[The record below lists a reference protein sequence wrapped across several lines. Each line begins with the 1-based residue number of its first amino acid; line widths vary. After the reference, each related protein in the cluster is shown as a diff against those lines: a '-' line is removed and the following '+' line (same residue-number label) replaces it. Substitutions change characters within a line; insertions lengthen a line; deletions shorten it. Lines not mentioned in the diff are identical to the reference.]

1 MSLTLPA
8 LWNSVH
14 RPIIYTIAPNY
25 EYAFVGIDNGNA
37 KLAISPTPNIGNFIT
52 GTSCIVTSGI
62 YAGTHK
68 ILNVSGGYVTIDTP
82 FISTPSG
89 GIISTRV
96 PVELYAGYDATHPGF
111 ADYPYGK
118 VADITA
124 IRGTD
129 GNCKVDVS
137 GYLQGVLK
145 EVKEPRYGRDFQ
157 MSIPFKLVN
166 ANESQAMRYALK
178 GTFKQS
184 DLATYDADGKILNAR
199 EPIHFKNGRTIYS
212 MIWNETTEF
221 GEHIVNIV
229 ATNGTGNV
237 GGIGFWEV
245 GSTFIIQ

>member
-14 RPIIYTIAPNY
+14 RPIIYTVAPNY
-25 EYAFVGIDNGNA
+25 LFVAAAPSGTNLQLI
-37 KLAISPTPNIGNFIT
+37 ISPSTDVANFTIGSSVI
-52 GTSCIVTSGI
+52 IPSGI
-62 YAGTHK
+62 YAGTYK
-68 ILNVSGGYVTIDTP
+68 VLSKGGNDIVVDGTYTSGA
-82 FISTPSG
+82 G
-89 GIISTRV
+89 GTIISTRV
-96 PVELYAGYDATHPGF
+96 AVELYAGYDASHPGF

-124 IRGTD
+124 IRGKD

-145 EVKEPRYGRDFQ
+145 EVKEPRIGRDFQ
-157 MSIPFKLVN
+157 MSIPFRLVN
-166 ANESQAMRYALK
+166 ANESHSLRYALN

-237 GGIGFWEV
+237 GGIGLWEI
-245 GSTFIIQ
+245 GSTFIVQ

>member
-14 RPIIYTIAPNY
+14 RPIIYTITPNY
-25 EYAFVGIDNGNA
+25 LFVFVGDVDGNA
-37 KLAISPTPNIGNFIT
+37 LMVVSPANLENFIV
-52 GTSCIVTSGI
+52 GASVIIESGV
-62 YAGTHK
+62 YAGTHTVLS
-68 ILNVSGGYVTIDTP
+68 IQANGVVINTPYTSNVSGI
-82 FISTPSG
+82 
-89 GIISTRV
+89 IISTRV
-96 PVELYAGYDATHPGF
+96 PVELYAGYDASHPGF

-166 ANESQAMRYALK
+166 ANESQAMRYALN

-212 MIWNETTEF
+212 MIWNENTEF